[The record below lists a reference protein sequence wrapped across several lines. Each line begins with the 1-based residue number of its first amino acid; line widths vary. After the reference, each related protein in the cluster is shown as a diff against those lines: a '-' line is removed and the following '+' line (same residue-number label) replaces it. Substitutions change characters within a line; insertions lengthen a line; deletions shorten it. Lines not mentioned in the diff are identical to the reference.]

1 MHTRISALIYS
12 LTAMATLLLGSLTNT
27 AIAAEKKVG
36 DYIIYYNAFNSS
48 FLQPDVASSYKIP
61 RSGLTAV
68 LNVSIH
74 KDGKP
79 TEQAAVPANIQ
90 GKVTNSLSQFNQLA
104 FKEIK
109 EEKAIYYIADFQFR
123 PEEET
128 NIEFTITVP
137 GMDRP
142 ETISF
147 KQKFY
152 AE

>member
-1 MHTRISALIYS
+1 MHTRISSLVYS
-12 LTAMATLLLGSLTNT
+12 LITVTALFIGLLFHS
-27 AIAAEKKVG
+27 AEAAEKKVG

-48 FLQPDVASSYKIP
+48 FLQPDVAKNYNIT

-79 TEQAAVPANIQ
+79 TERQATAASVQ
-90 GKVTNSLSQFNQLA
+90 GKVTNSLSQFTELA
-104 FKEIK
+104 FREIK
-109 EEKAIYYIADFQFR
+109 EEQAIYYIADFQFR
-123 PEEET
+123 PEEDT
-128 NIEFTITVP
+128 TIEFTIKAP
-137 GMDRP
+137 GMARA

-152 AE
+152 TE

>member
-1 MHTRISALIYS
+1 MYTRISTLAHSLIAVS
-12 LTAMATLLLGSLTNT
+12 ILLSGLIANT
-27 AIAAEKKVG
+27 AFAAEKKVG

-48 FLQPDVASSYKIP
+48 FLQPNVADTYKRP

-74 KDGKP
+74 KDGKA
-79 TEQAAVPANIQ
+79 TEQPAVPANVQ
-90 GKVTNSLSQFNQLA
+90 GRVTNSLSQFQELA

-109 EEKAIYYIADFQFR
+109 EEKAIYYIANFQFR
-123 PEEET
+123 PEEDT
-128 NIEFTITVP
+128 TIEFTVRVP
-137 GMDRP
+137 GMERP

-152 AE
+152 SE

>member
-1 MHTRISALIYS
+1 MHTRISTLIYS
-12 LTAMATLLLGSLTNT
+12 LTVMATLFLGSLTNT
-27 AIAAEKKVG
+27 AVAAEKKVG

-48 FLQPDVASSYKIP
+48 FLQPDIASHYKIP

-74 KDGKP
+74 KDGEP
-79 TEQAAVPANIQ
+79 TKQTAVPANIQ
-90 GKVTNSLSQFNQLA
+90 GKVTNNLSQFNQLA

-109 EEKAIYYIADFQFR
+109 EEQAIYYIADFQFR

-128 NIEFTITVP
+128 DIEFTVKVP
-137 GMDRP
+137 GMDHP

>member
-1 MHTRISALIYS
+1 MHTRISALVYS
-12 LTAMATLLLGSLTNT
+12 LATVVTIAAVMVVNT
-27 AIAAEKKVG
+27 ATAAEKKVG

-48 FLQPDVASSYKIP
+48 FLQPDVASNYKIP

-79 TEQAAVPANIQ
+79 TEQVAVPANVQ
-90 GKVTNSLSQFNQLA
+90 GKVTNSLSQFSELG
-104 FKEIK
+104 FKEVK
-109 EEKAIYYIADFQFR
+109 EEQAIYYIADFQFR
-123 PEEET
+123 PEEDT
-128 NIEFTITVP
+128 SIEFTVRVP
-137 GMDRP
+137 GMQRP

-152 AE
+152 SE

>member
-1 MHTRISALIYS
+1 MHTKQSVPGYS
-12 LTAMATLLLGSLTNT
+12 LFTLATFIIALFANQAL
-27 AIAAEKKVG
+27 AAEKKVG
-36 DYIIYYNAFNSS
+36 DYVIYYNAFNST
-48 FLQPDVASSYKIP
+48 FLQPDIASSYQIP

-68 LNVSIH
+68 LNVSVH
-74 KDGKP
+74 KDGEP
-79 TEQAAVPANIQ
+79 TKQLAVPANIQ

-109 EEKAIYYIADFQFR
+109 EEQAIYYIADFQFR
-123 PEEET
+123 PEEDT
-128 NIEFTITVP
+128 TIEFTVKVP

-152 AE
+152 SE

>member
-1 MHTRISALIYS
+1 MNTRISSLIFLFIVTAS
-12 LTAMATLLLGSLTNT
+12 LLASPAM
-27 AIAAEKKVG
+27 AAEKKVG

-48 FLQPDVASSYKIP
+48 FLQPDVASTYKIP

-79 TEQAAVPANIQ
+79 TERPAVPANVQ
-90 GKVTNSLSQFNQLA
+90 GKVTNSLTQFSELA
-104 FKEIK
+104 FKEIR

-123 PEEET
+123 PEEDT
-128 NIEFTITVP
+128 SIEFTVKVP
-137 GMDRP
+137 GMERP

-147 KQKFY
+147 KQKFF

>member
-1 MHTRISALIYS
+1 MYTTIKS
-12 LTAMATLLLGSLTNT
+12 LMLSLVGAALLLANT
-27 AIAAEKKVG
+27 ATAAEKKVG

-48 FLQPDVASSYKIP
+48 FLQPDVASTYKIP

-68 LNVSIH
+68 LNVSVH
-74 KDGKP
+74 KDGEP
-79 TEQAAVPANIQ
+79 TKQLAVPANIQ
-90 GKVTNSLSQFNQLA
+90 GKVTNSLSQFKNLA

-123 PEEET
+123 PEEDT
-128 NIEFTITVP
+128 SIEFTVKVP
-137 GMDRP
+137 GMERP

-147 KQKFY
+147 KQKFF

>member
-1 MHTRISALIYS
+1 MHTRISTLIYS
-12 LTAMATLLLGSLTNT
+12 LTAVATLLLGSLTNT
-27 AIAAEKKVG
+27 AVAAEKKVG

-48 FLQPDVASSYKIP
+48 FLQPDVASNYKIP

-74 KDGKP
+74 KDGAP
-79 TEQAAVPANIQ
+79 TEQPAVPANVQ

-128 NIEFTITVP
+128 DIEFTIKVP
-137 GMDRP
+137 GMNRP